1 MDDFRKVPGAI
12 PEAPGPRHGTFEIID
27 KAGLLSARVSAEP
40 LAAFDHCDW
49 RLRVDKRRSHL
60 PDSSRCPRT
69 QGVQT
74 SVNKVQSYVN
84 LDTGPGVGADAR
96 EIV

>member
-1 MDDFRKVPGAI
+1 MGWRKWPQFLWNRPVELRP
-12 PEAPGPRHGTFEIID
+12 
-27 KAGLLSARVSAEP
+27 AEGQ
-40 LAAFDHCDW
+40 F
-49 RLRVDKRRSHL
+49 RVDKRRSHL

-84 LDTGPGVGADAR
+84 LDNGPGVGADAR